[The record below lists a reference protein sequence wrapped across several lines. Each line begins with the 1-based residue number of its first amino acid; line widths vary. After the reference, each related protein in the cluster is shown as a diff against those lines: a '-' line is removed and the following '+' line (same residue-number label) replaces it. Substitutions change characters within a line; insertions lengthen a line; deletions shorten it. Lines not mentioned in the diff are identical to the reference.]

1 MMEVFT
7 CEQGTPEWFAARM
20 GIPTASQFAT
30 VCAKGEGKTR
40 TTYMHKLAGEVLTGE
55 PMDSVSNA
63 HMERGHAMEPDA
75 RNLYAMMHDADPELV
90 GFIRDGRAGASP
102 DALIGADGM
111 LEIKTKLPHLQI
123 EAILAEK
130 MPAAHRKQ
138 VQGQLWIAR
147 REWCDFV
154 SYWPGLPLFVVREH
168 RDEKLIAEISAEVD
182 RFNADLDGIVSKIRA
197 MGLQEDAA

>member
-1 MMEVFT
+1 MEVFT
-7 CEQGTPEWFAARM
+7 CEQGTLEWFAARM
-20 GIPTASQFAT
+20 GIPTASMFGT

-40 TTYMHKLAGEVLTGE
+40 ATYMHKLAGEILTGE
-55 PMDSVSNA
+55 PMDSISNA

-102 DALIGADGM
+102 DALIGADGL

-123 EAILAEK
+123 EAILADK
-130 MPAAHRKQ
+130 LPAAHRKQ
-138 VQGQLWIAR
+138 VQGQLWIAA

-154 SYWPGLPLFVVREH
+154 SYWPGLPLFVVREY
-168 RDEKLIAEISAEVD
+168 RDEKLIAEIAAEVD
-182 RFNADLDGIVSKIRA
+182 HFNSALDCIVAKIRT
-197 MGLQEDAA
+197 MGLQGDAA

>member
-1 MMEVFT
+1 MEVFT
-7 CEQGTPEWFAARM
+7 CEQGTAEWFAARM
-20 GIPTASQFAT
+20 GIPTASMFGA

-40 TTYMHKLAGEVLTGE
+40 TTYMHKLAGEILTGE
-55 PMDSVSNA
+55 PMDSISNA

-102 DALIGADGM
+102 DALIGADGL

-123 EAILAEK
+123 EAILADK
-130 MPAAHRKQ
+130 LPAAHRKQ
-138 VQGQLWIAR
+138 VQGQLWIAER
-147 REWCDFV
+147 DWCDFV
-154 SYWPGLPLFVVREH
+154 SYWPGLPLFVVREY

-182 RFNADLDGIVSKIRA
+182 HFNSALDCIVAKIRT
-197 MGLQEDAA
+197 MGLQGDAA